1 MAIICHSK
9 SCNTYTINFTI
20 LWKICLHL
28 LLCYPK
34 IRVCQHRV
42 ISKALPIF
50 KYWKMNILSSWH
62 LCGFFPPSLL
72 SRLLNNGPTS
82 VLPWCVF
89 SHEAVAGS
97 RVSAC
102 SVCVCVHNS
111 VFFLSRSG
119 VAALIPEEAFLVC
132 TSMSNTCDPAFQPR
146 TSLMVRRS

>member
-34 IRVCQHRV
+34 VRVCQHNV

-50 KYWKMNILSSWH
+50 KYWKTNILGFGH
-62 LCGFFPPSLL
+62 LCGFPPSLL
-72 SRLLNNGPTS
+72 SSLLNNRPTS
-82 VLPWCVF
+82 VLPRRVF
-89 SHEAVAGS
+89 SHEAVAVS
-97 RVSAC
+97 RC
-102 SVCVCVHNS
+102 ICMLGPCVRVQFC
-111 VFFLSRSG
+111 FLLSRSG